1 MAKKIIKSKK
11 YISKN
16 APSANY
22 NPATKAQGLSFFNN
36 FWTLSFLLE
45 SICLIFY
52 SNTFRNGYSVDDFLV
67 IYKNEKTILEL
78 NNLNTSNLPLD
89 IIHLNQGVYFINGI
103 TNQSTFVQKI
113 VLSN

>member
-52 SNTFRNGYSVDDFLV
+52 SNTFRNGYAVDDFFV
-67 IYKNEKTILEL
+67 IDKNEKTILEL
-78 NNLNTSNLPLD
+78 NNLNTNNLPID
-89 IIHLNQGVYFINGI
+89 ISHLTEEFILLMELQ
-103 TNQSTFVQKI
+103 TKVHSYKK
-113 VLSN
+113 